1 MDKVIK
7 KYLRNCKNIFRFVGK
22 MKKFFVSIG
31 VILINALSLICYLEY
46 KTIEEAKEQ
55 N

>member
-1 MDKVIK
+1 
-7 KYLRNCKNIFRFVGK
+7 
-22 MKKFFVSIG
+22 MKKFFVIIG

-55 N
+55 NIITKEITIEQN